1 MSLLYL
7 HDRRMTNS
15 MAATNLRSSSA
26 DGHLSCASLQPT
38 PLPFPLSNSPVL
50 FRGRGW
56 QGGKISSESRRL
68 SSSLKFALGRRRLS
82 KIVDWRRP
90 IGQQASAH
98 GHVKRAKQPCP
109 TTTLLRGGPPTFT
122 SHFASLTAADAHI
135 PAACLFGHSSRL
147 YAPSIGG
154 APAQPSLPRVR
165 AICTLN
171 SLKALADWAKLSSSS
186 TSSFF
191 SYLLSR
197 QNQQVQPSSRRLIL
211 IPSGPA
217 EILTVGNEVSIIVS
231 EIWGLLSGRW
241 LVPRARDPSG
251 CRMPTQLGNNHAYC
265 SSGTILFMAT
275 ARATTSIY
283 PMADGSL
290 CTSCSLLPASP
301 VAH

>member
-1 MSLLYL
+1 MSILHL

-15 MAATNLRSSSA
+15 MAATNLRSSSV

-68 SSSLKFALGRRRLS
+68 SSSLRFALGRRRLS

-109 TTTLLRGGPPTFT
+109 TTTLLRGGPPTVT

-154 APAQPSLPRVR
+154 DPAQPSLPRVR

-191 SYLLSR
+191 LVS
-197 QNQQVQPSSRRLIL
+197 PFA
-211 IPSGPA
+211 A
-217 EILTVGNEVSIIVS
+217 ESAGSTVIS
-231 EIWGLLSGRW
+231 EADLD
-241 LVPRARDPSG
+241 PQRACGDPDCGKRVLHHRFRNLGTALGALACPEGQRSH
-251 CRMPTQLGNNHAYC
+251 RMPNAHAAWQQPR
-265 SSGTILFMAT
+265 SLFQWYDIVHGH
-275 ARATTSIY
+275 SQGY
-283 PMADGSL
+283 HLDLPDG
-290 CTSCSLLPASP
+290 
-301 VAH
+301 